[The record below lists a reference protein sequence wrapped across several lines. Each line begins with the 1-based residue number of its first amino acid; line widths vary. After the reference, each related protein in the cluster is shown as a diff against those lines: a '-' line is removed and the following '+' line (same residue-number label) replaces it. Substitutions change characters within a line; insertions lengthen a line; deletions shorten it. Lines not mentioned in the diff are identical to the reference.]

1 MPVYMFQQAEVRAE
15 SREETE
21 RKERQLIEEMDACQI
36 TDKTAINKLKCF
48 LAESDVWHISEMD
61 YPLRV
66 QYEQYLIKSKT
77 APTSIRRH
85 INTYDQVKH
94 YWIAEQMQTLAGQQK
109 YGWKY
114 RNSVLY
120 LKYHPDVK
128 VAKEFE
134 AVRQQDVLVWDFR
147 KNCSEILKRQIFSC
161 MNRIIETISNPNVR
175 RNKMLALKY
184 LVLVNKCVGNIY
196 STIYRC
202 W

>member
-15 SREETE
+15 SREEVE
-21 RKERQLIEEMDACQI
+21 RKERQLIEELDACQI

-48 LAESDVWHISEMD
+48 LTESDVWHISEMD
-61 YPLRV
+61 YPLRM

-77 APTSIRRH
+77 AQTSIRRH
-85 INTYDQVKH
+85 INTYDQVKRC
-94 YWIAEQMQTLAGQQK
+94 WIAEQMQSLAGQQK

-120 LKYHPDVK
+120 LKYHSNVR

-134 AVRQQDVLVWDFR
+134 AVRQQDALVWDFR

-161 MNRIIETISNPNVR
+161 MNRIIETEIGRAHV
-175 RNKMLALKY
+175 
-184 LVLVNKCVGNIY
+184 
-196 STIYRC
+196 
-202 W
+202 